1 MGGRDMVIFWGISTC
16 GQVDVV
22 PKRFSVATE
31 FFHIM
36 YFPLLPVR
44 SCVIFDQRP
53 PEDASEVT
61 PPAEGTQE
69 APAAAPEAANAPAEK
84 EIRIRIPMSGKSV
97 LLGYLRGWGFWL
109 AVVCGFLGGMLW
121 LMSGS
126 DPEAAAMYPGFLWV
140 ALGGFIV
147 AMASYYGPWNT
158 ASPARALGLCKAAGL
173 DPAVL
178 PDELRQAAADR

>member
-1 MGGRDMVIFWGISTC
+1 MVIFWGISTC